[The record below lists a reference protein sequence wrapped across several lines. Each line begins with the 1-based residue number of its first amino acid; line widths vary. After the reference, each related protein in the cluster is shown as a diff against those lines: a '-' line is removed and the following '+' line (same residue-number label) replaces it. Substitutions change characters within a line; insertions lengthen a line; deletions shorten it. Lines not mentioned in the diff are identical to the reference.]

1 MKKMNKEVQKI
12 YDEAIEQSY
21 FMKKQKAYWT
31 GYFIGKVNIAVTDE
45 GMDNYLEKVRFASQ
59 KLYEKN
65 LEVA

>member
-31 GYFIGKVNIAVTDE
+31 GYFIGKVNMAVTDE
-45 GMDNYLEKVRFASQ
+45 DMDNYLEKVRFASQ